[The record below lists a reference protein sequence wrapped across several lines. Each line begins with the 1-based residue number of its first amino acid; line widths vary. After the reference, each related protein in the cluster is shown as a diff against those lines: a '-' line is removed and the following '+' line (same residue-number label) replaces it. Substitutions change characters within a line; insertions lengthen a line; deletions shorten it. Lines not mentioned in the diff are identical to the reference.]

1 VSASSFFSRRQ
12 TNLFHV
18 ASPFVPFN
26 TRTSLLINAQKCQS
40 DHLLW
45 IIFWQ
50 PIHTAKMNHG
60 GPKTAVQKKLELM
73 AEAAK
78 TNRLYTPLLP
88 AVYNSSSASSSPRAE
103 QPLISYADV
112 EMEDAAPSY
121 VSVHFTS
128 VIHTD

>member
-1 VSASSFFSRRQ
+1 
-12 TNLFHV
+12 
-18 ASPFVPFN
+18 
-26 TRTSLLINAQKCQS
+26 
-40 DHLLW
+40 
-45 IIFWQ
+45 
-50 PIHTAKMNHG
+50 MNHG

-112 EMEDAAPSY
+112 EMEDAAPNTPANY

-128 VIHTD
+128 FIHTD